1 MTQLYSACTSGI
13 SADQPKPD
21 FCLFTQKSSP
31 VTVSAARLFYERCK
45 AEGHV
50 PTECGGVSGD
60 CQGQSLIRELLVN
73 KVLKK
78 LTVPQLRALVASW
91 LEAQEN
97 MDGFIVTDEFPSWA
111 AYCKQVRDPKNH
123 TWGDNFFLIAV
134 CNIFGVQIRVTSIS
148 EKHDNVCTP
157 EDGVFEII
165 LHLGHIP
172 EQHYVAM
179 TNPAQMVLNNY
190 L

>member
-1 MTQLYSACTSGI
+1 MTQLCSACTSGI
-13 SADQPKPD
+13 SADQPKTD
-21 FCLFTQKSSP
+21 FCLFTQKSPP

-179 TNPAQMVLNNY
+179 TNPAQTVLNNY